1 MPTSEKIYSTGIR
14 DRGRGSIR
22 LADFLTHSI
31 AQEVRLNEAEVVA
44 LRLYTM
50 IAFIFTNRPLRDDD
64 RYRAGQPCPLAVTT
78 YFAAQGI
85 KKLRTFG
92 INAISRPKTL
102 WRGMRN
108 VEVGDE
114 FMLRGGTEL
123 GFMSTARD
131 LGVAVRY
138 SLGQHSLLLKIVVPI
153 FMTMGAD
160 VKWLSAFPDEEEV
173 LYPPLTYLEPTG
185 RTQVKVESALSD
197 NFSILARIVA
207 G

>member
-1 MPTSEKIYSTGIR
+1 MPTSEKMFPTGIR

-22 LADFLTHSI
+22 LGHFLTHSV
-31 AQEVRLNEAEVVA
+31 AQQACLNEAEVVA

-50 IAFIFTNRPLRDDD
+50 TAFIFTNRPLRDDD
-64 RYRAGQPCPLAVTT
+64 RYDAGQPCPLAVTT
-78 YFAAQGI
+78 YFALHGT
-85 KKLRTFG
+85 KKLRALSVENG
-92 INAISRPKTL
+92 EATL

-131 LGVAVRY
+131 VGVAVRY
-138 SLGQHSLLLKIVVPI
+138 SLGPNRLLLKIVASN

-173 LYPPLTYLEPTG
+173 LYPPLTYLRPTG
-185 RTQVKVESALSD
+185 RTQVATRLALSSVPPD
-197 NFSILARIVA
+197 IFQ
-207 G
+207 

>member
-1 MPTSEKIYSTGIR
+1 M
-14 DRGRGSIR
+14 
-22 LADFLTHSI
+22 
-31 AQEVRLNEAEVVA
+31 
-44 LRLYTM
+44 
-50 IAFIFTNRPLRDDD
+50 
-64 RYRAGQPCPLAVTT
+64 C
-78 YFAAQGI
+78 
-85 KKLRTFG
+85 
-92 INAISRPKTL
+92 
-102 WRGMRN
+102 N
-108 VEVGDE
+108 VEVSDE
-114 FMLRGGTEL
+114 FMQQGGTEL

-173 LYPPLTYLEPTG
+173 LYLPLTYLEPTG